1 MSSKPKPKSKSHPS
15 PVQAPQPATRPQ
27 RSGKSTKKRSRSA
40 PARLPQPNPFR
51 LAPAR
56 ASILSQPPRGQF
68 LKGKLTFIGIGISAL
83 GALSKVFGVPVPVEE
98 IKGILGWFQANW
110 GTLTELAGLVVA
122 AYGRLRIN
130 WRKEGAR

>member
-1 MSSKPKPKSKSHPS
+1 MPKSKSKPQPAPS
-15 PVQAPQPATRPQ
+15 PAPQPK
-27 RSGKSTKKRSRSA
+27 RSRKPSTKKRSRAAA
-40 PARLPQPNPFR
+40 PPRLPQPNPFR

-56 ASILSQPPRGQF
+56 ASILSQPPSGQF

-83 GALSKVFGVPVPVEE
+83 GALSKVFGVPVPVSE
-98 IKGILGWFQANW
+98 IRDIVGWFQANS
-110 GTLTELAGLVVA
+110 GTISELAGLIVA